1 MCWVTYKKPTLE
13 RKKAKEDI
21 PCYKVFKVRFSWYK
35 SGILTS
41 PFFPEQAWVWNEV
54 YETELQ
60 EPFQDGHSPF
70 NKEYKINFGFHS
82 SASSIYKMET
92 FHGNK
97 MWRNDKRT
105 FFASAPH
112 LKEIVCEC
120 IIPKGA
126 EYYLNEYDE
135 YVSNQLKVVK
145 EYVLDKHE

>member
-1 MCWVTYKKPTLE
+1 MCWVTYKKPPLE

-21 PCYKVFKVRFSWYK
+21 PCYKVFKVSFSWYK

-41 PFFPEQAWVWNEV
+41 PFFPEQTWVWNEV

-60 EPFQDGHSPF
+60 EPFQDKRSPF
-70 NKEYKINFGFHS
+70 NKQYQIDFGFHS
-82 SASSIYKMET
+82 SATPISKAEMC
-92 FHGNK
+92 HGNK
-97 MWRNDKRT
+97 MWRNDQRT
-105 FFASAPH
+105 FFASVPH

-145 EYVLDKHE
+145 KYVLDKHK